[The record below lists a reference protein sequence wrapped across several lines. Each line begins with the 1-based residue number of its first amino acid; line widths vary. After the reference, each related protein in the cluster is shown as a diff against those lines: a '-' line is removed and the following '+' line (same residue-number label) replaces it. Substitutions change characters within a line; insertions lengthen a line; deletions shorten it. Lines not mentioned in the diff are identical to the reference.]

1 MEAPILY
8 RHPIRNR
15 SQCSTEFG
23 GANYEHTMKTMKT
36 MKKSKYRLF
45 SGLAT
50 AVTLIIIISL
60 GIYGCKKTTDDP
72 EPVTSQGIK
81 YTHSTGITILSLKGT
96 YYEMGMHYGRLMKDS
111 LQKWANYYNTTWK
124 DANPE
129 AYNYV
134 TSKILEGGNN
144 LFLSDKIK
152 DFLDGIVLTSGL
164 PKKDVY
170 RLDQCCAFDYMFSGK
185 ITIPKGAACT
195 FIGAYGAATGGHTI
209 IARNLDLQRPLA
221 VRNYNSVITIMH
233 PSNGDHKVATFGFV
247 GFPQGYALLNLDNTV
262 FTEYNTGNSA
272 DAGTDP
278 DLTSRDMM
286 DLAFDAITEKGNTDA
301 PTTAEYLRTKRL
313 LSPSFFGV
321 ADKNTVLVVQR
332 AIGAD
337 GVIAQNSL
345 GNNIN
350 GVTNVFLDST
360 IHKTKLNIY
369 NASTA
374 VDAPDKKLD
383 TPARGMVRWV
393 NLVSYFT
400 AHPSGLD
407 INAMKTI
414 ISTDIADSGVF
425 IGGYEQEGTN
435 TFCKTDATFGSVVID
450 LNDLTQVW
458 WLRYD
463 YATKNKTWDNVDLT
477 TYVK

>member
-1 MEAPILY
+1 
-8 RHPIRNR
+8 
-15 SQCSTEFG
+15 
-23 GANYEHTMKTMKT
+23 
-36 MKKSKYRLF
+36 MKKSKNGLF
-45 SGLAT
+45 SGLAA

-60 GIYGCKKTTDDP
+60 GNYGCKKTTSEP
-72 EPVTSQGIK
+72 EPVTSQGVL
-81 YTHSTGITILSLKGT
+81 YTHSSGITILSLKGT
-96 YYEMGMHYGRLMKDS
+96 YYLMGTHYGRLMKDS
-111 LQKWANYYNTTWK
+111 LQKWANYYNTTWH
-124 DANPE
+124 DANPVV
-129 AYNYV
+129 YNYV
-134 TSKILEGGNN
+134 TSKILETGND

-164 PKKDVY
+164 SKNDVY
-170 RLDQCCAFDYMFSGK
+170 RLDQCCAFDYMFSGNP
-185 ITIPKGAACT
+185 TISKGAACT

-233 PSNGDHKVATFGFV
+233 PINGDHMVATFGFV
-247 GFPQGYALLNLDNTV
+247 GFPQGYALLNLDNSV

-286 DLAFDAITEKGNTDA
+286 DLAFDAITEKGNTNA
-301 PTTAEYLRTKRL
+301 QNTAEYLRTGRL

-321 ADKNTVLVVQR
+321 ADQGNVLVVQR
-332 AIGAD
+332 AIHD
-337 GVIAQNSL
+337 TGVIAQNSL

-350 GVTNVFLDST
+350 GMTNVFLDST

-374 VDAPDKKLD
+374 IDAPEQVKD

-393 NLVSYFT
+393 HIVSYFT
-400 AHPSGLD
+400 THPSGLD
-407 INAMKTI
+407 VNAMKTI

-425 IGGYEQEGTN
+425 IGGYESQGTN
-435 TFCKTDATFGSVVID
+435 SFCKTDATFGSVVID

-477 TYVK
+477 TYIK

>member
-1 MEAPILY
+1 
-8 RHPIRNR
+8 
-15 SQCSTEFG
+15 
-23 GANYEHTMKTMKT
+23 MKN
-36 MKKSKYRLF
+36 SKIRLF
-45 SGLAT
+45 SGLAV
-50 AVTLIIIISL
+50 AVTIIILISL
-60 GIYGCKKTTDDP
+60 GIYGCKKTTDSP
-72 EPVTSQGIK
+72 QPITSQGVK
-81 YTHSTGITILSLKGT
+81 YIHSTGITILSLKGT

-124 DANPE
+124 AANPE
-129 AYNYV
+129 VYNSV
-134 TSKILEGGNN
+134 TSKILEVGNN

-170 RLDQCCAFDYMFSGK
+170 RLDQCCAFDYMFSG
-185 ITIPKGAACT
+185 TIPLSVGAACS
-195 FIGAYGAATGGHTI
+195 FIGVYGAATAGHTI

-221 VRNYNSVITIMH
+221 VRNYNSVITIMQ

-272 DAGTDP
+272 DAGTDADP
-278 DLTSRDMM
+278 TSRDMM

-301 PTTAEYLRTKRL
+301 PTTAEYLRTHRL

-321 ADKNTVLVVQR
+321 ADKGHVLVVQR
-332 AIGAD
+332 AIHD
-337 GVIAQNSL
+337 TGVIALNSL

-374 VDAPDKKLD
+374 IDAPKQGKD

-400 AHPSGLD
+400 ANPSNID
-407 INAMKTI
+407 ITTMKTI

-425 IGGYEQEGTN
+425 IGGYEAEGTN
-435 TFCKTDATFGSVVID
+435 TYCKTDATFGSVVID

-477 TYVK
+477 PYIK